1 MWCARARQRWRR
13 SAVSRFLPE
22 GWHTPARHQVVGLSA
37 GAAVWL
43 EATPDGRLAWQQAT
57 WSATPSGSEAAAAM
71 ASVTARLNGSARRRL
86 SWILAP
92 GLAPSWLQHPSTQVT
107 SLEEL
112 HAVARAR
119 ASQLFGLP
127 ASPIAAEVTWHV
139 MADWHAR
146 RPFVCVAVPA
156 GWQQLLQADDNSVA
170 GKYRSAVAQ
179 PLLLA
184 LSRFR
189 KQLPKD
195 GWLALVL
202 AGEVHLMHR
211 QRGQSTRLRNLR
223 LPPDASPAR
232 IQALALEEWQREML
246 RSELPG
252 DQLSWLD
259 LMSPPHASP
268 DAAPL
273 RRIAWIAH
281 ARLPAPL
288 VPTFSNETSAP
299 ETAFHDAMQTA
310 WTAEQLLSGDWR

>member
-1 MWCARARQRWRR
+1 MWCARGRQRWRR

-22 GWHTPARHQVVGLSA
+22 GWYKPARHQVVGLSK

-43 EATPDGRLAWQQAT
+43 EKMPNGRFEWQHAD
-57 WSATPSGSEAAAAM
+57 WNVTPSGSETTTAI
-71 ASVTARLNGSARRRL
+71 ASVTARLSASAPCRL

-92 GLAPSWLQHPSTQVT
+92 GLAPSWLQPPSTQVT

-112 HAVARAR
+112 HAVACAR
-119 ASQLFGLP
+119 ASQLFG
-127 ASPIAAEVTWHV
+127 SPVSPVAAETAWNV

-146 RPFVCVAVPA
+146 RPFICVAVPN
-156 GWQQLLQADDNSVA
+156 GWRQLLKTDDNSAA
-170 GKYRSAVAQ
+170 GRYRSEVAQ

-184 LSRFR
+184 LSQFR

-211 QRGQSTRLRNLR
+211 QRGQLTRLRNLR
-223 LPPDASPAR
+223 LPADGSPAR

-259 LMSPPHASP
+259 LMSRPHASA
-268 DAAPL
+268 DAALL
-273 RRIAWIAH
+273 RPIAWIAN

-288 VPTFSNETSAP
+288 VPTFLNETPAHQAAWY
-299 ETAFHDAMQTA
+299 EAMQTA
-310 WTAEQLLSGDWR
+310 WTAEQLLSDDLR